1 MYCVD
6 FLNLLDDKNVNLCL
20 CALINK
26 LRITSPDTI
35 AYRRSMIMGV
45 VKEPGILIKAHRTI
59 CMHVPAVQ
67 QEAVWNAIATMEE
80 SDDMMKIL
88 IGIKV

>member
-1 MYCVD
+1 
-6 FLNLLDDKNVNLCL
+6 
-20 CALINK
+20 
-26 LRITSPDTI
+26 
-35 AYRRSMIMGV
+35 MGV
-45 VKEPGILIKAHRTI
+45 VTGARILIKAHHII

-88 IGIKV
+88 IGIKM

>member
-1 MYCVD
+1 
-6 FLNLLDDKNVNLCL
+6 
-20 CALINK
+20 
-26 LRITSPDTI
+26 
-35 AYRRSMIMGV
+35 MIMGV
-45 VKEPGILIKAHRTI
+45 VKGPRILIKAHHTI

-67 QEAVWNAIATMEE
+67 QDCTVWNAIATMEE

>member
-1 MYCVD
+1 
-6 FLNLLDDKNVNLCL
+6 
-20 CALINK
+20 
-26 LRITSPDTI
+26 
-35 AYRRSMIMGV
+35 MGV
-45 VKEPGILIKAHRTI
+45 VTGARILIKAHHII